1 MAPRS
6 WRYLNLKR
14 KLAFT
19 TVVLLLVVGMFMASV
34 FLPPLAAPVHALNAP
49 AEETGL
55 APDSAATAGTLASF
69 TALIPELV
77 TISLP
82 LIIH

>member
-1 MAPRS
+1 MAS
-6 WRYLNLKR
+6 QSKTNLKR
-14 KLAFT
+14 MLIFT

-34 FLPPLAAPVHALNAP
+34 FLPPLSAPVHALNAP
-49 AEETGL
+49 AEEAGL
-55 APDSAATAGTLASF
+55 TPNSAGVAGTLASF

-77 TISLP
+77 TVSLP

>member
-6 WRYLNLKR
+6 SRKLKR
-14 KLAFT
+14 MLAFSA
-19 TVVLLLVVGMFMASV
+19 VVLLLVVGMFMASV
-34 FLPPLAAPVHALNAP
+34 FLPPLTAPAHALNAP
-49 AEETGL
+49 TEEIGL
-55 APDSAATAGTLASF
+55 SPNSAATAGTLASF

-77 TISLP
+77 TVSLP

>member
-1 MAPRS
+1 MALRS
-6 WRYLNLKR
+6 KTNLKR
-14 KLAFT
+14 MLIFS

-34 FLPPLAAPVHALNAP
+34 FLPPLAAPVHALSAP
-49 AEETGL
+49 AEEAGI
-55 APDSAATAGTLASF
+55 APNSAGTAGTLASF